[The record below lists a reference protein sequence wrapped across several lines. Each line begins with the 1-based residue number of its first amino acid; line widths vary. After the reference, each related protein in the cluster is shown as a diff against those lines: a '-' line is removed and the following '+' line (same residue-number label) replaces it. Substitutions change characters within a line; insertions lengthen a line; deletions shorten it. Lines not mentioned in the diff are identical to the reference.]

1 MIDVGVIG
9 AGTMGAAIAALFAN
23 AGYRVVLVD
32 VSEEALER
40 AREKHEGEMLRELD
54 EAKLR
59 KRESIVEMIHYT
71 TRLADVEGCGFVV
84 EAIVEKLDAKRELV
98 KALEDIV
105 GEECIIA
112 TNTSSFMPSEIAE
125 VMRRKER
132 LTLFHFSNPPILR
145 AIVEIGGSTVS
156 EENLRKTAEIVRSI
170 GKEPVILRKDS
181 RGHIFN
187 RFLCAAL
194 SAISWDIAR
203 FKPQQIDAAM
213 KNLASPS
220 GFYELL
226 DYIGIDVLL
235 AVQDS
240 MIEAHG
246 KRFELSN
253 GMRWLL
259 EKMIEWGKL
268 GKKSGEG
275 FYRWREGRAE
285 ISEAEAADITPMI
298 AAAVNEAFRILED
311 ELADKETI
319 NRAYVLATGAP
330 MGILDVANML
340 GYGTILE
347 TLDRKYRETGA
358 EVFEPCKLLRNSASV

>member
-1 MIDVGVIG
+1 MIVGVIG

-32 VSEEALER
+32 VSEGALRRAKER
-40 AREKHEGEMLRELD
+40 HEGEILRELD
-54 EAKLR
+54 EANLR
-59 KRESIVEMIHYT
+59 KRENIVELIEYT
-71 TRLADVEGCGFVV
+71 TKLEDVGECGFVV

-98 KALEDIV
+98 KALEGIV

-125 VMRRKER
+125 VMRKRER
-132 LTLFHFSNPPILR
+132 HTLFHFSNPPILR
-145 AIVEIGGSTVS
+145 TIVEIGGSMVS
-156 EENLRKTAEIVRSI
+156 EKYLQKTAEIVRNI
-170 GKEPVILRKDS
+170 GKEPIILKKDS

-194 SAISWDIAR
+194 SAVSWDIAK
-203 FKPQQIDAAM
+203 FKPQQVDAAM
-213 KNLASPS
+213 KNLGSPS

-240 MIEAHG
+240 MTEAHG
-246 KRFELSN
+246 NRFKLSN

-275 FYRWREGRAE
+275 FYIWRSGKAE
-285 ISEAEAADITPMI
+285 MPEAEAADITSMI

-319 NRAYVLATGAP
+319 NRAYILATGAP
-330 MGILDVANML
+330 AGILDVAEMF
-340 GYGTILE
+340 GYGNILE
-347 TLDRKYRETGA
+347 TLERKYEETRA
-358 EVFEPCKLLRNSASV
+358 EVFKPCNLIRDSVSV